1 MIAIKSIPHLYKRG
15 DKFYLRIVLP
25 SECKSSELW
34 LSLKTNCY
42 KLARHLILKLSNHIE
57 ALKLLNTSDVTLME
71 RLYKKIRDRMK
82 KDLDYEIIDSL
93 CNDYEANGYER
104 SIRLKYEF
112 TEFPSS
118 EGCSELIKEF
128 LSLVPRNDCDA
139 LIEFNLK
146 ACHLEELQS
155 HEDMVAYLTF
165 VSWKRYQLYKLGY
178 IQIDDKVYDFLAC
191 MLLEQKGIGYDVS
204 TPVFNAFKDKL
215 KDSVDLTE
223 DHNHKIFSGTA
234 QERREASRLLNKK
247 APVQEYSGHGAIAVN
262 EEKPPLFSEVY
273 SEFME
278 YKINKANLSAK
289 MQSNYEQYF
298 AMWSSFNEDKPI
310 SEYIRKDIRLYID
323 ACFELPTSN
332 KKPYNTMDW
341 DEKFNCDV
349 PTDDRLAPKTVHSQ
363 YKWLQGLFRFAS
375 DELRGYIDET
385 PCKINVTFKARPRG
399 EFSQSEVKS
408 LLGYEQGTDTHWLI
422 KLGAYTGAR
431 QGELINLMKSDL
443 ILDKESGVYYLSIND
458 AEEGKS
464 LKTANARRKIP
475 LHSDIRDS
483 FIQYVEALRRDRIFE
498 IKQKRFQHLFP
509 TIMNQLQINRENE
522 DGEWR
527 SYHSLRH
534 FFITSALSKGC
545 SPVQLQM
552 VVGHEK
558 QKLGVTESYM
568 HKRME
573 LNDAQTVVDSV
584 VI

>member
-1 MIAIKSIPHLYKRG
+1 LGYGQLDNKAY
-15 DKFYLRIVLP
+15 
-25 SECKSSELW
+25 
-34 LSLKTNCY
+34 
-42 KLARHLILKLSNHIE
+42 HLI
-57 ALKLLNTSDVTLME
+57 
-71 RLYKKIRDRMK
+71 
-82 KDLDYEIIDSL
+82 
-93 CNDYEANGYER
+93 
-104 SIRLKYEF
+104 
-112 TEFPSS
+112 
-118 EGCSELIKEF
+118 
-128 LSLVPRNDCDA
+128 
-139 LIEFNLK
+139 
-146 ACHLEELQS
+146 ACYLLEEKGL
-155 HEDMVAYLTF
+155 
-165 VSWKRYQLYKLGY
+165 RY
-178 IQIDDKVYDFLAC
+178 D
-191 MLLEQKGIGYDVS
+191 S
-204 TPVFNAFKDKL
+204 SSPVFNAFKDEL
-215 KDSVDLTE
+215 KESVDLMH
-223 DHNHKIFSGTA
+223 DYNQKIFSGTA

-247 APVQEYSGHGAIAVN
+247 APVQEFSGHGAIVVD

-278 YKINKANLSAK
+278 YKINKANLSGK

-483 FIQYVEALRRDRIFE
+483 FIQYVEALRRDRIFD

-509 TIMNQLQINRENE
+509 TIMSQLQINRENE
-522 DGEWR
+522 NGEWR

-545 SPVQLQM
+545 SPVLLQM

-558 QKLGVTESYM
+558 QKLGVTQNYM

-573 LNDAQTVVDSV
+573 LKDAQKVVDSV
-584 VI
+584 VV

>member
-1 MIAIKSIPHLYKRG
+1 MIAIKSVPHLYKRG

-25 SECKSSELW
+25 SECKSSECW
-34 LSLKTNCY
+34 LSLKTDCY

-57 ALKLLNTSDVTLME
+57 ALKLLNAADVSLMD
-71 RLYKKIRDRMK
+71 RLYKKIQDRMK

-93 CNDYEANGYER
+93 CNEYEAKAYEA
-104 SIRLKYEF
+104 SMPLKHEF
-112 TEFPSS
+112 KEFPSS
-118 EGCSELIKEF
+118 EGCSVLIKQF
-128 LSLVPRNDCDA
+128 LSLVPRNNRDD
-139 LIEFNLK
+139 LMGFDLQK
-146 ACHLEELQS
+146 CHLDEIQS
-155 HEDMVAYLTF
+155 KEDLAAYRQF
-165 VSWKRYQLYKLGY
+165 SYWKRHRLYELGY
-178 IQIDDKVYDFLAC
+178 GQLDNKAYHLIAC
-191 MLLEQKGIGYDVS
+191 YLLEEKGLRYDS
-204 TPVFNAFKDKL
+204 SSPVFNAFKDEL
-215 KDSVDLTE
+215 KESVDLMH
-223 DHNHKIFSGTA
+223 DYNQKIFSGTA

-247 APVQEYSGHGAIAVN
+247 APVQEFSGHGAIVVD

-278 YKINKANLSAK
+278 YKINKANLSGK

-385 PCKINVTFKARPRG
+385 PCKISVTFKARPRG

-408 LLGYEQGTDTHWLI
+408 LLGYEQGTDVHWLI

-443 ILDKESGVYYLSIND
+443 ILDEESGVYYLSIND

-483 FIQYVEALRRDRIFE
+483 FIQYVEALRRDRIFD

-509 TIMNQLQINRENE
+509 TIMSQLQINRENE
-522 DGEWR
+522 NGEWR

-545 SPVQLQM
+545 SPVLLQM

-558 QKLGVTESYM
+558 QKLGVTQNYM

-573 LNDAQTVVDSV
+573 LKDAQKVVDSV
-584 VI
+584 VV